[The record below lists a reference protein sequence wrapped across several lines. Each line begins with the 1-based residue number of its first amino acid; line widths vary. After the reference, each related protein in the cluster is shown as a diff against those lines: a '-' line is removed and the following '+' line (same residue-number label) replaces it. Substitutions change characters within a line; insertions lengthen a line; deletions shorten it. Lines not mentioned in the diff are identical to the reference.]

1 MEWINWEM
9 GGLMNAGL
17 LEQRRRLYKWGQSR
31 GYADFLKLTFRMKDR
46 WIIRRFGADEGLLKL
61 VQNSL

>member
-1 MEWINWEM
+1 MEWVNWEM
-9 GGLMNAGL
+9 GGMNAGL
-17 LEQRRRLYKWGQSR
+17 TEQRRRLCKWSQSR
-31 GYADFLKLTFRMKDR
+31 GYADFEKSTFQTKDR